1 MPDENS
7 TATAKELIE
16 ALQKLPPETQ
26 LYTEGG
32 WVGVYCPTMDD
43 VSYFADGTP
52 RVELIGPVARRA
64 T

>member
-32 WVGVYCPTMDD
+32 CVGVYCPIMDD

-52 RVELIGPVARRA
+52 RVVIN
-64 T
+64 